1 MDYLTEKRHVGE
13 PLAVHGTATGLFEL
27 ARHAGFDTYEDFVRW
42 RRENPD
48 EYERWYAGLH
58 LRR

>member
-1 MDYLTEKRHVGE
+1 MDYLTENGHVGE
-13 PLAVHGTATGLFEL
+13 PLAAQVTAIGLFEL
-27 ARHAGFDTYEDFVRW
+27 ARRAGFDTYEDFVRW

-48 EYERWYAGLH
+48 EYERWYAGI